1 MEERHYDG
9 VNTLMAICLCNY
21 HLISCSLLFSDT
33 SLKYLTGQEDFQGS
47 LSRSW

>member
-9 VNTLMAICLCNY
+9 VNALMAICLCTS
-21 HLISCSLLFSDT
+21 HLIRPNLLFSNT
-33 SLKYLTGQEDFQGS
+33 SFKYLTGQEDFPGS